1 MLDNANLLRTI
12 DQLEDAKLA
21 LRKGEYDK
29 VGDHLDNLIG
39 KLVLATRDAL

>member
-1 MLDNANLLRTI
+1 MLDDANLLRTI

-29 VGDHLDNLIG
+29 VSDHLDNLIA
-39 KLVLATRDAL
+39 KLAMNTRK